1 MAVLYTAIRATTPQD
16 AVLMGTRGSIRI
28 HSPWWVPTGLTVK
41 AGGSEKTVAA
51 PFDGNGYNY
60 EAAEVMACLRAGKTE
75 SDVMP
80 LSETRS
86 VMQTLCDLREQWGLR
101 YPSDG

>member
-1 MAVLYTAIRATTPQD
+1 
-16 AVLMGTRGSIRI
+16 MGTRGSIRI
-28 HSPWWVPTGLTVK
+28 HPPWWIPTGLTVK
-41 AGGSEKTVAA
+41 AGGSEETVAA

-80 LSETRS
+80 LSETRT